1 MKSTNLEKFMR
12 LLPDNIDAALII
24 DDANRYY
31 LSGIDTSDAGTLI
44 VTRSKAYFIIDSR
57 YIEFAKRYE
66 NDKLEVVL
74 QKDLLSQLN
83 DICFG
88 KNIKKLGIEIQTVSV
103 SMLKKLNDK
112 LGNIIDSDVD
122 INRAVIDLRAIKNS
136 YEIEKIKAA
145 QKITDDAFEFILG
158 RIGEGRSE
166 KELALELEF
175 YLRSNG
181 ARDAAFDIVFVGGKN
196 SSLPHG
202 VPGEHIL
209 KKGDF
214 ITVDFGADVD
224 GYKSDM
230 TRTVALG
237 SVSNEQKKVYE
248 TVLLAQKTALSQIKA
263 GRCCNEIDK
272 VARDIISNAGYG
284 ECFGHALG
292 HGVGLEIHEFPNF
305 SPKCTTVLEEGMIL
319 TVEPGIYLPEKFGVR
334 IEDMVLITEN
344 GIENLTK
351 SDKSLI
357 II

>member
-1 MKSTNLEKFMR
+1 MKNTNLENFMR
-12 LLPDNIDAALII
+12 LLPDNIDAALVIESS
-24 DDANRYY
+24 NRYY
-31 LSGIDTSDAGTLI
+31 LSGVDTSDAGMLI
-44 VTRSKAYFIIDSR
+44 VTRNKAYFIIDSR
-57 YIEFAKRYE
+57 YIELSKRYE
-66 NDKLEVVL
+66 NDKLEIIL
-74 QKDLLSQLN
+74 QKDLLSQIN
-83 DICFG
+83 EICL
-88 KNIKKLGIEIQTVSV
+88 KQNIKSIGIEIQTVSV
-103 SMLKKLNDK
+103 SMFKRLNEK
-112 LGNIIDSDVD
+112 LGNIIDVDVD
-122 INRAVIDLRAIKNS
+122 INKIITGLRAVKNS

-145 QKITDDAFEFILG
+145 QKITDDAFEYILG
-158 RIGEGRSE
+158 RIEEGRSE

-181 ARDAAFDIVFVGGKN
+181 ASAAAFDIVFVGGKN

-202 VPGEHIL
+202 VPGEYRL

-214 ITVDFGADVD
+214 ITIDFGADVD

-230 TRTVALG
+230 TRTIALG
-237 SVSNEQKKVYE
+237 SVSDEQKKVYE
-248 TVLLAQKTALSQIKA
+248 TVLLAQKTALGQIKT
-263 GRCCNEIDK
+263 GKCCNEIDK
-272 VARDIISNAGYG
+272 AARNIISNAGYG
-284 ECFGHALG
+284 DCFGHALG

-305 SPKCTTVLEEGMIL
+305 SPKCTSVLEKGMIL